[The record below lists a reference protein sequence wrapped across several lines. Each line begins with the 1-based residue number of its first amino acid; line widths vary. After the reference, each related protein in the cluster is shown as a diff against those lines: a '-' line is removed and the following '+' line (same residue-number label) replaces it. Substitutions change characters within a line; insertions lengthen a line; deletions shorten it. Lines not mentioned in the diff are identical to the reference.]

1 LEGSL
6 HETSLESVLELVNLA
21 RQSGRLNVD
30 AELPLMLELI
40 SGEVVTGGILDWQGF
55 EAIQAFPLHET
66 AGTFKFLAD
75 ATLLETPRP
84 TLTGL
89 PFQGFMTEWARTND
103 EWSRVRSTIDSPSRG
118 FEYLGNSDKDKLA
131 VFAGGKSIRTAAR
144 AKYTPVLEMAQ
155 MAMVGVSSGKLKM
168 LERYA
173 WHGMKIQHAKSQKVK
188 SVPNTRNPQDLPLF
202 LNGERRLDELIND
215 GFEADTVRI
224 YLVNAIRSGEIK
236 LPGGG
241 WLMRDLTWE
250 FEQSIAKN
258 AAKTPVPAQR

>member
-21 RQSGRLNVD
+21 RQSGRLTVD

-55 EAIQAFPLHET
+55 EAIQSFPLHET

-103 EWSRVRSTIDSPSRG
+103 EWGRVRSVIDSPSRG

-155 MAMVGVSSGKLKM
+155 AAMAGISAGKLKL

-173 WHGMKIQHAKSQKVK
+173 WHGMKIQHPKAHKTTKLPS
-188 SVPNTRNPQDLPLF
+188 SRNPQDLPLF
-202 LNGERRLDELIND
+202 LNGERRLDDLIKD

-224 YLVNAIRSGEIK
+224 YLVNAIRAGEVK

-241 WLMRDLTWE
+241 WLLRDLTWE
-250 FEQSIAKN
+250 FEQSIAN
-258 AAKTPVPAQR
+258 GAAKTAEAAKR

>member
-30 AELPLMLELI
+30 AELPLTLELI
-40 SGEVVTGGILDWQGF
+40 SGEVVTGGVLDWQGF
-55 EAIQAFPLHET
+55 EAIQSFPLHET

-103 EWSRVRSTIDSPSRG
+103 EWNRVRSVIDSPSRG

-144 AKYTPVLEMAQ
+144 AKYSSVLEMAQ
-155 MAMVGVSSGKLKM
+155 LAMNGLNAGKLKM
-168 LERYA
+168 LDRYA

-188 SVPNTRNPQDLPLF
+188 QLPTTRTPQDLALF
-202 LNGERRLDELIND
+202 LNGERRLDELIKD
-215 GFEADTVRI
+215 GFDADTVRI

-236 LPGGG
+236 VPGGG
-241 WLMRDLTWE
+241 WLLRDLTWE
-250 FEQSIAKN
+250 FERSIAKS
-258 AAKTPVPAQR
+258 AKTTVPAQR